1 MNEEKKKH
9 KIDER
14 KHKYHFK
21 EIDIAGMPHNKAS
34 FAPATAPEWKL
45 NKRTTMIG

>member
-1 MNEEKKKH
+1 MIEEKNIQ
-9 KIDER
+9 IDEW

-21 EIDIAGMPHNKAS
+21 DIDIAGMPHIRAS

-45 NKRTTMIG
+45 NKRKK